1 MSLYLIILSLLS
13 TAIAEGNI
21 FPAPNVEK
29 APSVDFSGLAE
40 TASERPK
47 SSSGK
52 EHPVHARLLSDKIQ
66 VAPGSTLRLGLH
78 LEQDEGWHTYW
89 KAPGSIGLP
98 TDIIWSV
105 PEGLETSPYD
115 YPVPSYFE
123 QSGIISIGYEEEVL
137 LFTEIQIPDDFPLG
151 EKDFVA
157 TAKWLVCKESCI
169 PGKAELSLPLIVAEK
184 NVDSNFLPLFDFY
197 AEQLPTQPLDVKEF
211 AVESVLSADGILP
224 NTPFTFGIQI
234 TPTGSEPLIFEQSK
248 DTWPT
253 FTPITGTY
261 WMINETTVTKTDNG
275 GLRIVLEAESFE
287 ADEYPAQDQIGG
299 LLQIKVGDRWIRTE
313 IEKILPIVAPD
324 TKVSTFQSPIL
335 GSKIVPIEEAL
346 EGGTPE
352 EAIINAPPEMSIF
365 KALFLAFF
373 GGALL
378 NIMPCVLPVLTLK
391 LFGLIEQADI
401 TPRKQRIAGISYSAG
416 IVASFLALALVVV
429 VLQSS
434 FGLNIGW
441 GFQFQYPEYVIALA
455 TVVFVFGLSMLGI
468 FELPTIG
475 ANKADELS
483 NRDGWLEYFMIGVF
497 ATLLA
502 TPCSA
507 PFLGTGI
514 GFAFTLPAWGIF
526 AFFAVAGLGLA
537 SPFLLVAFYPPFFKI
552 LPNPGAWMDI
562 FKEVM
567 GFSLIATTIWLIDVL
582 GAQTGI
588 AGTTGFLLFLLFVS
602 LSAWI
607 FGKWGSVIESGA
619 RQLQTFGLA
628 ILISTAAG
636 FFFLETDFAE
646 ADAPS
651 QLSDLSALDFS
662 EEIPW
667 QTFSDAAVTK
677 LKADKKA
684 VFIDFTADWCLSCK
698 VNEKNVLETE
708 TVRNAMK
715 DQGIIPVKADW
726 TRRDD
731 EISAW
736 LKRYGKAGV
745 PFYLVI
751 GTNGSVQPLPEV
763 LTTGIVLEAL
773 KKASEG

>member
-1 MSLYLIILSLLS
+1 
-13 TAIAEGNI
+13 
-21 FPAPNVEK
+21 
-29 APSVDFSGLAE
+29 
-40 TASERPK
+40 
-47 SSSGK
+47 
-52 EHPVHARLLSDKIQ
+52 
-66 VAPGSTLRLGLH
+66 
-78 LEQDEGWHTYW
+78 
-89 KAPGSIGLP
+89 
-98 TDIIWSV
+98 
-105 PEGLETSPYD
+105 
-115 YPVPSYFE
+115 
-123 QSGIISIGYEEEVL
+123 
-137 LFTEIQIPDDFPLG
+137 
-151 EKDFVA
+151 
-157 TAKWLVCKESCI
+157 
-169 PGKAELSLPLIVAEK
+169 
-184 NVDSNFLPLFDFY
+184 
-197 AEQLPTQPLDVKEF
+197 
-211 AVESVLSADGILP
+211 
-224 NTPFTFGIQI
+224 
-234 TPTGSEPLIFEQSK
+234 
-248 DTWPT
+248 
-253 FTPITGTY
+253 
-261 WMINETTVTKTDNG
+261 MINETKVTKTENG
-275 GLRIVLEAESFE
+275 GLRIILESESFE
-287 ADEYPAQDQIGG
+287 ADTYPVQDQIGG

-324 TKVSTFQSPIL
+324 TKVTSFQSPIL
-335 GSKIVPIEEAL
+335 DSKIVPTEANNDATVIE
-346 EGGTPE
+346 
-352 EAIINAPPEMSIF
+352 APPEMSIF

-401 TPRKQRIAGISYSAG
+401 TPRKQRIAGISYSSG

-468 FELPTIG
+468 FELPTLG
-475 ANKADELS
+475 ANKANELS
-483 NRDGWLEYFMIGVF
+483 NHGGWLEYFMIGVF

-552 LPNPGAWMDI
+552 LPNPGAWMDT

-567 GFSLIATTIWLIDVL
+567 GFSLIATTIWLVDVL
-582 GAQTGI
+582 GAQTGLE
-588 AGTTGFLLFLLFVS
+588 GTTGFLLFLLFVS

-619 RQLQTFGLA
+619 RQIQAFVLA

-636 FFFLETDFAE
+636 FFFLETDFTE
-646 ADAPS
+646 ADTRKEV
-651 QLSDLSALDFS
+651 SDLNNLDFS
-662 EEIPW
+662 EEVPW
-667 QTFSDAAVTK
+667 QPFSDAAITK

-684 VFIDFTADWCLSCK
+684 IFIDFTADWCLSCK

-708 TVRNAMK
+708 TVRNALK
-715 DQGIIPVKADW
+715 ENGIIPVKADW

-731 EISAW
+731 EISDW

-763 LTTGIVLEAL
+763 LTTGIVLKAL